1 MVQVT
6 VAVAVVELGLLG
18 LIIRQVS
25 CLSPLMRHGLFS
37 LSCHRHKILENLAY
51 VSRMIFCIIIQI
63 NQYSI
68 IFSHRGAT
76 EKFQCKQKIAY
87 EAEVKSND

>member
-1 MVQVT
+1 
-6 VAVAVVELGLLG
+6 
-18 LIIRQVS
+18 
-25 CLSPLMRHGLFS
+25 
-37 LSCHRHKILENLAY
+37 
-51 VSRMIFCIIIQI
+51 MIFCIIIQI

-87 EAEVKSND
+87 EAEVKSNDWNFVVVLDPTCEARASEACIMSLKLPEAREQIPIAVAWTILK